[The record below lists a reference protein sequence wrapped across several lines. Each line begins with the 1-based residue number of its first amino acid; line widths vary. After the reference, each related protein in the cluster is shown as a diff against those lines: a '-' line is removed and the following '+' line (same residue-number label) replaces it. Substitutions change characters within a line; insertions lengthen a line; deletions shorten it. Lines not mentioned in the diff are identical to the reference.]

1 MCSHRKVFGKFGE
14 DRTICRGVC
23 HPLPSTSHMVTE
35 LPASQKTQGPQQD
48 IGNSL
53 FWGGMG
59 WGCSRPGA
67 GIGGGSLLEAE
78 VRSANRQYFSI
89 LWAQASVS
97 HPSHPDDRNPEQCGI
112 RGCPF
117 QRAALFLSIL
127 TNSLRR
133 TRKHRKHSHSVWS
146 TKCQ

>member
-1 MCSHRKVFGKFGE
+1 MLTQEGVWEVWRGQDHMQGGLPPSAFHITHGHR
-14 DRTICRGVC
+14 
-23 HPLPSTSHMVTE
+23 TSSISKNPGA
-35 LPASQKTQGPQQD
+35 PAGHR
-48 IGNSL
+48 NSL